1 MMTAVRATD
10 TMLLAKG
17 GGWITVF
24 VIGEERVVGAIA
36 NRKCVIH
43 DSLISYPK
51 KGGIM
56 IKDPQETRTEEYEL
70 TRRYP
75 Q

>member
-1 MMTAVRATD
+1 MVNSMEDVYDQLVGHSSIVSEKDFFEMMTAVRATD

-24 VIGEERVVGAIA
+24 VIGEERVVGVIA

-43 DSLISYPK
+43 DSLIS
-51 KGGIM
+51 
-56 IKDPQETRTEEYEL
+56 
-70 TRRYP
+70 
-75 Q
+75 

>member
-1 MMTAVRATD
+1 MVNSMEDVYDQLVGHSSIVSEKDFFEMMTAVRATD

-43 DSLISYPK
+43 DSLLI
-51 KGGIM
+51 
-56 IKDPQETRTEEYEL
+56 
-70 TRRYP
+70 
-75 Q
+75 

>member
-1 MMTAVRATD
+1 MVNSMEDVYDQLIGHSSIVSEKDFFEMMTAVRATD

-36 NRKCVIH
+36 NRKCIIH
-43 DSLISYPK
+43 DSLIS
-51 KGGIM
+51 
-56 IKDPQETRTEEYEL
+56 
-70 TRRYP
+70 
-75 Q
+75 

>member
-1 MMTAVRATD
+1 MVNSMEDVYDQLVGHSSIVSEKDFFEMMTAVRATD

-43 DSLISYPK
+43 DSLIS
-51 KGGIM
+51 
-56 IKDPQETRTEEYEL
+56 
-70 TRRYP
+70 
-75 Q
+75 